1 MRVDDDLPRVVAVV
15 LSEMLDLGIETPFAT
30 ITFVDEAVDEVHN
43 YFGGPCPHPSGLD
56 WSPERASD
64 ELTIVGDMF
73 TGVPKLGTAEV
84 WLERFDRDRILRELR
99 EAMRTVRGGSA

>member
-56 WSPERASD
+56 WSRAC
-64 ELTIVGDMF
+64 LGRVTIVGDMF